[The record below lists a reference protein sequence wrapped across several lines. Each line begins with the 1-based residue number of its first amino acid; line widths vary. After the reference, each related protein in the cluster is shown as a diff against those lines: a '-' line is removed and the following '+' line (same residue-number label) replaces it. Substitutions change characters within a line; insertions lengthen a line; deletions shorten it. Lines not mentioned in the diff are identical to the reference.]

1 MTGGQFSSTT
11 PQEAHVGSGFLNQ
24 IEMPMDVC
32 QVAVSAGAAYVTRC
46 SSYDKNLAEEIES
59 AIRFAGFSLIDI
71 WGICPG
77 RYTKQNRLTPQ
88 IILDTLSKL
97 PSIKGPV
104 IENSRKE
111 YGENYREL
119 SSKLEPISP
128 PAKIEGKL
136 KPPEYGRQE
145 VVILGSAGQRIITA
159 GEILCI
165 AGLSAG
171 LRTTQKNEYDITVL
185 RGPSISELILS
196 PQEIDFTEIDK
207 PNVVI
212 ALSQEGIDRRKYLF
226 NHIDKNALII
236 QSQEVDI
243 PFSKA
248 KTHVVDFKSQHI
260 KSSDRALASLSIL
273 AKLNKVIHRD
283 MLQSALE
290 YKFKDK
296 ILSNALKLVG
306 KVDIA

>member
-1 MTGGQFSSTT
+1 
-11 PQEAHVGSGFLNQ
+11 
-24 IEMPMDVC
+24 
-32 QVAVSAGAAYVTRC
+32 
-46 SSYDKNLAEEIES
+46 
-59 AIRFAGFSLIDI
+59 LIDI

-77 RYTKQNRLTPQ
+77 RYTKENILTPQ
-88 IILDTLSKL
+88 IISDDLSKL
-97 PSIKGPV
+97 PSIKGPI

-111 YGENYREL
+111 YGKHYRDL
-119 SSKLEPISP
+119 SANLEPISP
-128 PAKIEGKL
+128 PTKIEGKL
-136 KPPEYGRQE
+136 KPPESGRQE

-196 PQEIDFTEIDK
+196 PQEIDFTGIDK

-212 ALSQEGIDRRKYLF
+212 ALSQEGVDRRKYLF
-226 NHIDKNALII
+226 DHLGKNALII
-236 QSQEVDI
+236 KSQEVDI
-243 PFSKA
+243 PLSKA
-248 KTHVVDFKSQHI
+248 KIHMVDFKSQHI

-273 AKLNKVIHRD
+273 AKLNKIIHRD

-296 ILSNALKLVG
+296 ILAHALKLVG
-306 KVDIA
+306 EVEID